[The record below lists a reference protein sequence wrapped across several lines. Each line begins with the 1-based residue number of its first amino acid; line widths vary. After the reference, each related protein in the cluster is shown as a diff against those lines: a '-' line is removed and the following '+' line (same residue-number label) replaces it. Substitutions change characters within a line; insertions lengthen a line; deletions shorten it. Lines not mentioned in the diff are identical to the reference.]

1 MPKYTYYC
9 NKCKISYTVV
19 HRLNE
24 IHDVCNSCG
33 NDKCLSK
40 IPVSFNYSKKN
51 EKEATV
57 GSLVKETI
65 EESKRDI
72 EEVKQNLKKRK
83 HEH

>member
-9 NKCKISYTVV
+9 NECKISYIIS

-24 IHDVCNSCG
+24 IHEVCNSCG
-33 NDKCLSK
+33 KDKCLNK
-40 IPVSFNYSKKN
+40 IPSSFNYSKDV
-51 EKEATV
+51 EKENLV
-57 GSLVKETI
+57 GVLVKETI

-72 EEVKQNLKKRK
+72 EEARQSLKKRK